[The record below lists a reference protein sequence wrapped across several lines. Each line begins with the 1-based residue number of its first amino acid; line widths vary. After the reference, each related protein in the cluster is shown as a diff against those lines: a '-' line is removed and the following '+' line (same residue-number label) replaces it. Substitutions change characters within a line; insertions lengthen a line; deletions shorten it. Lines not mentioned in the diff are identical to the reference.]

1 MASYTEEERE
11 ERERPNFAS
20 SQIISF
26 SRHVRPPEIP
36 TLHHLAIGG
45 AGSMYGRRQLR
56 TFVRRPPI
64 IFFSSSSLG
73 PEERES
79 TTGNLS
85 TAGWGVV
92 HSPDA
97 LFLPAAKCVFVTR
110 GKREDVPPLYYYANG
125 MNMMVQGSDATAFLP
140 VTNVAGSRAKIL
152 SSPPPLYI
160 ARGKKVF
167 LVGIF

>member
-1 MASYTEEERE
+1 
-11 ERERPNFAS
+11 
-20 SQIISF
+20 
-26 SRHVRPPEIP
+26 
-36 TLHHLAIGG
+36 
-45 AGSMYGRRQLR
+45 MYGRRQLR

-125 MNMMVQGSDATAFLP
+125 MNMTVQGSDATAFFLQEP

-152 SSPPPLYI
+152 SSPSPLYI